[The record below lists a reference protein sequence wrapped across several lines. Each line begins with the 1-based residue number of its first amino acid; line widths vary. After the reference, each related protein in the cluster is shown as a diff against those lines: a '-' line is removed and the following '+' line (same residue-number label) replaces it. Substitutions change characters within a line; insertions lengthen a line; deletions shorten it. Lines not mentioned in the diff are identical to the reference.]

1 MQFSHALKTHE
12 HTVCTLQ
19 DIVHLHKKEI
29 DCSLYHFQ
37 IENNTIDFSISY
49 SPNEFNNFQQEILT
63 AECEKILAQP
73 HYKSSRA
80 PPSLLF

>member
-63 AECEKILAQP
+63 AECEKILVQL